1 MEDQPGQTTEQG
13 NVEFSVFEILPKNKR
28 TEEKLAE
35 REAKKAKEKE
45 RREEV
50 SSLTPAQEE
59 TTKGPQ
65 QQEKDG
71 ASRPENERN
80 ARH

>member
-1 MEDQPGQTTEQG
+1 M
-13 NVEFSVFEILPKNKR
+13 FEILPKNKR

-50 SSLTPAQEE
+50 SVLTPAQEE
-59 TTKGPQ
+59 TTEGPE
-65 QQEKDG
+65 QQEEDG
-71 ASRPENERN
+71 VARLENERD
-80 ARH
+80 A